1 MRYFIEGSERYYFND
16 ETLCVE
22 FCTVT
27 NKFKEREMYKHL
39 SYPSYQVIFIEGN
52 RSRKKQIPL
61 SCLILHYISG
71 YNFTEGDII
80 IHKDGNRMNCDV
92 NNLEV
97 SNIFSLCD
105 KWVDLEESNMLDYK
119 ISSSGLLYNKKH
131 YYIEDFSH
139 IKGRYLRKSH
149 HFLHHLV
156 WKYFGDKELRG
167 NYVIDHIDNNPLNN
181 DISNLQMVS
190 QNINI
195 KKERKKNVFHG
206 SIMITYNNRTYYLG
220 KLKFYTNDECEQIYN
235 NALHLCE
242 LGIIDEY
249 FCKHDYISYDF
260 LKLQWK
266 IISFPNANDISLS
279 GITTQRFNSFDD
291 AVKVFNEVLEK
302 YGLKYYPRKTKDFY
316 LERNSICFGVNGK
329 RYTFTLSKYDKSFSE
344 KVIEFYLSHTPQEF
358 LDMIPTFKKE
368 KEIVERQN
376 CVDKDVN
383 KIKYINI
390 VNLSSNTRNDYWV
403 EFNKRDNY
411 SYSNKDDKY
420 IFNIPYDG
428 KYYYLGPIQYQ
439 EVVQEVDRL
448 IMEKKNDENIT
459 FLQWLKEFSQN
470 EFLKFQEK
478 DMKIMVSQKR
488 TESKGYYYFKAR
500 DCWKA
505 HIKVNGV
512 KLLLGYFKDERCA
525 EYIYKEAVLTVE
537 RGVFDKWYLQIE
549 KHKERIKWLFE

>member
-1 MRYFIEGSERYYFND
+1 MRYFIDGSERYYFND

-80 IHKDGNRMNCDV
+80 IHKDGDRMNCDV

-139 IKGRYLRKSH
+139 IKGRYLRKSYY
-149 HFLHHLV
+149 FLHHLV

-206 SIMITYNNRTYYLG
+206 SIMITYNNKTYYLG
-220 KLKFYTNDECEQIYN
+220 KSKFYTSEECEEIYS

-249 FCKHDYISYDF
+249 FCEHDYISYDF
-260 LKLQWK
+260 LNLKWK

-368 KEIVERQN
+368 IVERQN

-383 KIKYINI
+383 KIKNINI
-390 VNLSSNTRNDYWV
+390 VNLSSNTRSDYWI
-403 EFNKRDNY
+403 EFNNKANY

-420 IFNIPYDG
+420 IFNIPYNG

-448 IMEKKNDENIT
+448 IIEKKNDENIT